1 MKKDDVLNK
10 VGSERGRLLQAI
22 EAFGERATSASVTDE
37 GWTSKDV
44 LGHLIHWL
52 GQVVFGLGAQLEP
65 PPYLTA
71 VKGRP
76 SGDEWNALAV
86 DHYKGQ
92 SFDEVRSEFERL
104 ADTLVEQISFRTD
117 DDMETKGTIA
127 WAGDIPL
134 WQVHCRGYLLALG
147 ATRGDNAR
155 AYGERQRR
163 RNALHGLRPYTASM
177 RI

>member
-1 MKKDDVLNK
+1 MKTDDVLEK
-10 VGSERGRLLQAI
+10 IGSERGRLLQAI
-22 EAFGERATSASVTDE
+22 EALGERARSASVTDE

-52 GQVVFGLGAQLEP
+52 GQVAFGLGAQLEP

-86 DHYKGQ
+86 EHYNGLTL
-92 SFDEVRSEFERL
+92 DEVRLQFEQL
-104 ADTLVEQISFRTD
+104 ADAVVEQISLRTD
-117 DDMETKGTIA
+117 DDMESKGTIT

-134 WQVHCRGYLLALG
+134 WQFIA
-147 ATRGDNAR
+147 GDTFLHWAIHSETI
-155 AYGERQRR
+155 ERIR
-163 RNALHGLRPYTASM
+163 
-177 RI
+177 